1 MNGDGRT
8 LPVTIDLPLDFVH
21 AVTTAYEGAKRV
33 RHPAAH
39 DANDFFVYVMA
50 RGLTVVEGE
59 T

>member
-1 MNGDGRT
+1 MNDDGRT

-21 AVTTAYEGAKRV
+21 AVTATYEAAKRV
-33 RHPAAH
+33 RHPAAY
-39 DANDFFVYVMA
+39 DANGFLVYVMA

>member
-1 MNGDGRT
+1 MSDYART
-8 LPVTIDLPLDFVH
+8 LPVTINLPLYFVH

-39 DANDFFVYVMA
+39 DANDFLVYVMA
-50 RGLTVVEGE
+50 RGLTVVEDE

>member
-1 MNGDGRT
+1 MNDDGRT

-21 AVTTAYEGAKRV
+21 AVTIAYEGAKRV

-39 DANDFFVYVMA
+39 DANGFLVYVMA
-50 RGLTVVEGE
+50 RGLTAVEDE

>member
-1 MNGDGRT
+1 MNDDGRT

-21 AVTTAYEGAKRV
+21 AVTTTYEAAKRV

-39 DANDFFVYVMA
+39 DANGFLVYVMA
-50 RGLTVVEGE
+50 RGLTVVEDE